1 MRRWCCSR
9 KRRNGKLWRALAGMT
24 LDERVALAESGFRP
38 TRYADLTAM
47 TLVGLVGRLVD
58 RRPGQPH
65 RARARLDTGIHVYDA
80 ELLRVRAHHLHQPRR
95 RAAGFHTAR
104 QLARRQGAPLFE
116 LRAAIHDFES
126 RGQPARAALID
137 TVRLLPADNV
147 LPELAQPA
155 RYWFHPDRRAGSH
168 PGRRHGLR
176 RIETV
181 VPEGFNRPRE
191 RRVLCFR
198 ANNGTNGPH
207 GRQARRRAAAEIA
220 AQRRASVPASE
231 EMK

>member
-1 MRRWCCSR
+1 
-9 KRRNGKLWRALAGMT
+9 MT

-38 TRYADLTAM
+38 TRYSDLTAI

-58 RRPGQPH
+58 RRPGQPQ
-65 RARARLDTGIHVYDA
+65 RARARLDTGMHVYDA
-80 ELLRVRAHHLHQPRR
+80 ELLRVRAHTYTNLD
-95 RAAGFHTAR
+95 AAPPAFTPPANWPAAR
-104 QLARRQGAPLFE
+104 ARRCSNCAPPS
-116 LRAAIHDFES
+116 HDFES
-126 RGQPARAALID
+126 RGHPAGATLID